1 MVISNFQRSKGA
13 AGEEEISPRTK
24 RREALFKRESFG
36 SVNSEK
42 IQDRHEWALG
52 EFLEKEKNLT
62 REVLHSSV
70 EPDEAGKVTGDF
82 RKMASRLAK
91 EDKTK
96 RDSFRVHGL
105 FAKIVDKSNT
115 ELPDDQDDS
124 IIDSEEVIR
133 PMRRRRKRIPWRID
147 PGRSSKVEVSTSSIL
162 QGRSISRLPIS
173 ILPDEADEKRKHI
186 VLEQFPYLL
195 LRYSENYGDKFVF
208 NSSVP
213 C

>member
-82 RKMASRLAK
+82 RLLDK
-91 EDKTK
+91 EKISEKDVVEYIKCRCSMMEDGEPFGK
-96 RDSFRVHGL
+96 RR
-105 FAKIVDKSNT
+105 
-115 ELPDDQDDS
+115 QD
-124 IIDSEEVIR
+124 EEGEYGI
-133 PMRRRRKRIPWRID
+133 
-147 PGRSSKVEVSTSSIL
+147 GR
-162 QGRSISRLPIS
+162 
-173 ILPDEADEKRKHI
+173 
-186 VLEQFPYLL
+186 
-195 LRYSENYGDKFVF
+195 
-208 NSSVP
+208 
-213 C
+213 

>member
-82 RKMASRLAK
+82 RYDHQSRDPESK
-91 EDKTK
+91 NKDPEWMSGPFVKT
-96 RDSFRVHGL
+96 
-105 FAKIVDKSNT
+105 
-115 ELPDDQDDS
+115 
-124 IIDSEEVIR
+124 
-133 PMRRRRKRIPWRID
+133 
-147 PGRSSKVEVSTSSIL
+147 
-162 QGRSISRLPIS
+162 SR
-173 ILPDEADEKRKHI
+173 
-186 VLEQFPYLL
+186 
-195 LRYSENYGDKFVF
+195 
-208 NSSVP
+208 
-213 C
+213 